1 MNIIAEKLRHIT
13 ISVQNKCEATRF
25 YENNFGM
32 KLINKGSISESK
44 KSSKE
49 STQKDELIKAF

>member
-1 MNIIAEKLRHIT
+1 M

-32 KLINKGSISESK
+32 KLI
-44 KSSKE
+44 
-49 STQKDELIKAF
+49 QKNNETSMASVAYC

>member
-1 MNIIAEKLRHIT
+1 MTIIAGKLRHIA

-32 KLINKGSISESK
+32 KLIRNNETSMASV
-44 KSSKE
+44 
-49 STQKDELIKAF
+49 AYC

>member
-13 ISVQNKCEATRF
+13 ISVQNKCEAKRF

-32 KLINKGSISESK
+32 KLILNNETLMASV
-44 KSSKE
+44 
-49 STQKDELIKAF
+49 AYC